1 VGKKFGI
8 VVLGLGAFV
17 LVLGLLSKFYM
28 YDRLAVVPL
37 NQTTTSTSETLPG
50 ADAEYLDVDNDLTIT
65 NGPLRSVRVVTGD
78 VDLSKEASD
87 ELDEDVAVWNSY
99 VCTDTPDFDCSGT
112 ETPLAGSNDTV
123 AFQRNSAETV
133 RWDGA
138 VSEASGETDEDPFEG
153 LYFKFPFDTQ
163 KKTYQFWDGTLK
175 KATPA
180 EFEEETEI
188 KGLKVYKFVQEIAP
202 QKSGEITV
210 PGNLVGR
217 KASDSVKADRIYSNT
232 RTLYVEPVTGAIIK
246 GGESQDSYLEVDG
259 ERGAT
264 TTKATLEYTDD
275 YVQENVDDYKS
286 KAMLLSLINTTIPL
300 VGIIGGLV
308 LILIGALTKSAQ
320 FPFHFWLPHAMA
332 APTPVSAYLH
342 SATMVKAGVF
352 LLARLWPVLSGSDSV
367 VLAGVRRRA
376 HHAPPRRLHRHVP
389 T

>member
-1 VGKKFGI
+1 MGKKFGI

-308 LILIGALTKSAQ
+308 LILIGALLYVRAS
-320 FPFHFWLPHAMA
+320 
-332 APTPVSAYLH
+332 
-342 SATMVKAGVF
+342 
-352 LLARLWPVLSGSDSV
+352 
-367 VLAGVRRRA
+367 RRREDA
-376 HHAPPRRLHRHVP
+376 DSAEYATV
-389 T
+389 

>member
-1 VGKKFGI
+1 MGKKFGI

-17 LVLGLLSKFYM
+17 LVLGLLAKFYM

-50 ADAEYLDVDNDLTIT
+50 ADAEYLDVANGLKIT
-65 NGPLRSVRVVTGD
+65 TGPLRSVRVVTGD

-87 ELDEDVAVWNSY
+87 ELDQDVAVWSSY
-99 VCTDTPDFDCSGT
+99 VCTDTPDFDCKEGVTPLSGT
-112 ETPLAGSNDTV
+112 NDTL
-123 AFQRNSAETV
+123 AFDRHSAEV
-133 RWDGA
+133 VSWSGN
-138 VSEASGETDEDPFEG
+138 VSESGGETTEDPFEG

-175 KATPA
+175 KAMPA

-202 QKSGEITV
+202 QKSGEISV
-210 PGNLVGR
+210 PGNLVNGS
-217 KASDSVKADRIYSNT
+217 ADDTIKADRIYSNT

-246 GGESQDSYLEVDG
+246 GGEAQDSYLEVNG

-286 KAMLLSLINTTIPL
+286 KSSLLTLIGSTIPL
-300 VGIIGGLV
+300 VGTILG
-308 LILIGALTKSAQ
+308 LILIVIGAVLFARGSRREDDEVKTE
-320 FPFHFWLPHAMA
+320 
-332 APTPVSAYLH
+332 Y
-342 SATMVKAGVF
+342 ATV
-352 LLARLWPVLSGSDSV
+352 
-367 VLAGVRRRA
+367 
-376 HHAPPRRLHRHVP
+376 
-389 T
+389 